1 MSLVNKTV
9 YDSTA
14 LEIKKFLK
22 EKYPS
27 AIFLE
32 ASQFS
37 KQENF
42 THLIILHSHVSS
54 KEIHDQISSSE
65 FNDKFFFQSEDSF
78 KLVFLEFQLKDLF
91 MGYCYYSYNLGFL
104 LKELIEPLGL
114 VLTDKGLFKDE
125 ELLSNSWLKICDI
138 LDLSFKTWDR
148 GFSDHE
154 SLFDFISTSRFISH
168 QKKNYL
174 GTLSWTNAYNEHTW
188 YSYQTWLT
196 ESSIKIECDLDTVN
210 NLTVKL
216 KNRIE
221 TIFS

>member
-65 FNDKFFFQSEDSF
+65 FNSKFFFQSEDSF
-78 KLVFLEFQLKDLF
+78 RLVFLEFQLKDLF

-104 LKELIEPLGL
+104 LKELVEPLGL

-138 LDLSFKTWDR
+138 LDLSFKTWER
-148 GFSDHE
+148 GFKDSE
-154 SLFDFISTSRFISH
+154 ELFHFISYSRFLLP
-168 QKKNYL
+168 KKQPYSE
-174 GTLSWTNAYNEHTW
+174 TLAWTNRYNQQIW
-188 YSYQTWLT
+188 NRYQKWLI
-196 ESSIKIECDLDTVN
+196 ESELHPETLESIQE
-210 NLTVKL
+210 KL

-221 TIFS
+221 AVLS